1 MLGASCNAA
10 ANIVVNTKIIRL
22 PNSKLTLRLGTSS
35 TSKSYVED
43 LSLYTIQAS
52 PF

>member
-1 MLGASCNAA
+1 MWELKQPFKPTAQ
-10 ANIVVNTKIIRL
+10 IRL

-43 LSLYTIQAS
+43 LSLHTI
-52 PF
+52 